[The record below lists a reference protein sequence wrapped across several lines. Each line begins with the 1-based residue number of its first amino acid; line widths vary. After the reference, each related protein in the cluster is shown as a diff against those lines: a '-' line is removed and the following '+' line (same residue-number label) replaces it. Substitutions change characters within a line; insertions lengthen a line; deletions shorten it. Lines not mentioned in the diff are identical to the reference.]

1 MGNPVIVPAPRGL
14 NVIAAA
20 KYMGVSPGT
29 FRKLIRLGIAPQPLN
44 LPQVN
49 RNIFD
54 KEAIDRAMSA
64 LAAAKDNPAIKVV
77 LEREI
82 VL

>member
-1 MGNPVIVPAPRGL
+1 MGSPSAMPAPRGL

-29 FRKLIRLGIAPQPLN
+29 FRKLVRLGIVPAPLN

-54 KEAIDRAMSA
+54 RHAIDQAMTA
-64 LAAAKDNPAIKVV
+64 MAVRHGGA
-77 LEREI
+77 
-82 VL
+82 